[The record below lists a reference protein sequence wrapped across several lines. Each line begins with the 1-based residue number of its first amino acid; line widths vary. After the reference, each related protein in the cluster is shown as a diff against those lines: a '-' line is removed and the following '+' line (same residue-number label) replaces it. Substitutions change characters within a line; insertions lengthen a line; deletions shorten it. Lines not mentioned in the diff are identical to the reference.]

1 MVNQMSTNR
10 LSHGDQNSS
19 ECRSKVGWFIVDRSL
34 FKKFLALRVSHQ
46 PVEDCAHAA
55 GILGRNFGAG
65 ILGGNFGLDFWAG
78 IWGRRFRLGAA
89 SFDQVRQG
97 SPKVRMPLNRLNRS
111 LSNLV
116 DPCRTLSTRD
126 APCRPLSHRTEFS
139 KISSYRFTKPSWVRP
154 HVLIPWRI

>member
-1 MVNQMSTNR
+1 MSIESR
-10 LSHGDQNSS
+10 LVHS
-19 ECRSKVGWFIVDRSL
+19 RSKSVQEILGASRIPPARRGLCTRSWN
-34 FKKFLALRVSHQ
+34 FGPEFW
-46 PVEDCAHAA
+46 
-55 GILGRNFGAG
+55 GRNFGAG